1 MGLVLEEKTRRKIE
15 DGKRA
20 VFTLFAYSDDFH
32 PDNDEGSYTCTVRIF
47 NENSKLVGKYYRH
60 FLVKD
65 FNEKHYINFMKKF
78 CYNYN
83 YREQFNVKYD
93 YMEKRN
99 PNIIDEEI
107 VEIVAELNK
116 LGLKTKHSCQGTK
129 DPWSDRPSKGDGHSV
144 MSYISFENSLP
155 DSFIQIAKE
164 CKYFYVNSHKIYSRK
179 REDNP
184 YFAENM
190 REIIEQWRSSTIV

>member
-32 PDNDEGSYTCTVRIF
+32 PDNDEGSYTCSVQIF
-47 NENSKLVGKYYRH
+47 NENDKLVGEYYRH

-65 FNEKHYINFMKKF
+65 FNEKHYINFIKKF
-78 CYNYN
+78 SCNYN

-93 YMEKRN
+93 YREKRN
-99 PNIIDEEI
+99 PDIIDEEI
-107 VEIVAELNK
+107 AEIVAELNK
-116 LGLKTKHSCQGTK
+116 LGLKTKYSCQGTK
-129 DPWSDRPSKGDGHSV
+129 DPWSDRPYKEDGHSLTA
-144 MSYISFENSLP
+144 YISFVNDLP
-155 DSFIQIAKE
+155 NSFIEMAKG
-164 CKYFYVNSHKIYSRK
+164 CRYLYVNRRNIYSRK
-179 REDNP
+179 REFNP

-190 REIIEQWRSSTIV
+190 REILEQWKRSNIV